1 MKKTFLTGVL
11 ILSGLA
17 ITLAQEPLKN
27 KNGIIITPEPK
38 EFGLSI
44 DAVPVL
50 RYAGSLF
57 NDSNEEPSAQFG
69 ANNPLTLSG
78 LYVARENFAYRA
90 KVRIGISSEKQD
102 TLVARAGST
111 NPNETVANSTRTTE
125 TNFTIGGGMQWWRGK
140 ARVKG
145 YYGGELLFNINT
157 AKTNYEYGNALSSE
171 NQATRIKSEKPGNS
185 FGFHL
190 RGFVG
195 VEYFFAAKMS
205 VSAEFGWGPALVSTG
220 QGELQ
225 EESWNGSGVDV
236 RVANT
241 GKSSAFNWD
250 NDNANGAINL
260 NFYF

>member
-1 MKKTFLTGVL
+1 MKKTTLVAVL
-11 ILSGLA
+11 ALCSTAL
-17 ITLAQEPLKN
+17 LAQGPLKN
-27 KNGIIITPEPK
+27 KNGITLTPEPK

-44 DAVPVL
+44 DAVPFL
-50 RYAGSLF
+50 KYAGSLF
-57 NDSNEEPSAQFG
+57 NDSNEEPSTQFG
-69 ANNPLTLSG
+69 ANNPFTLSG

-90 KVRIGISSEKQD
+90 KVRIGISSDKQD
-102 TLVARAGST
+102 TLVPRAGST
-111 NPNETVANSTRTTE
+111 NPNETVANSKRITKS
-125 TNFTIGGGMQWWRGK
+125 NITIGGGVQKWRGK

-145 YYGGELLFNINT
+145 YYGAELLFNILTN
-157 AKTNYEYGNALSSE
+157 KTNYEYGNALSSE
-171 NQATRIKSEKPGNS
+171 NQTTRIKSEKPGNS

-205 VSAEFGWGPALVSTG
+205 VSGEFGWGPSLVSTG
-220 QGELQ
+220 KGESQ

-236 RVANT
+236 RVTNT
-241 GKSSAFNWD
+241 GKSSSFNWD

>member
-1 MKKTFLTGVL
+1 MKKTLLTGVL
-11 ILSGLA
+11 VLA
-17 ITLAQEPLKN
+17 VLKLASAQEPLKN
-27 KNGIIITPEPK
+27 KQGIIITPEPK

-44 DAVPVL
+44 DAVPIL

-57 NDSNEEPSAQFG
+57 NDSNEEPSAQFS
-69 ANNPLTLSG
+69 ASSPLTISG

-90 KVRIGISSEKQD
+90 KVRIGVTSVKVD

-111 NPNETVANSTRTTE
+111 NPNETVANSTRNTE
-125 TNFTIGGGMQWWRGK
+125 TNFAIGGGMQWWRGK

-145 YYGGELLFNINT
+145 YYGGELLFAIT
-157 AKTNYEYGNALSSE
+157 TDKTNYEYGNALSSE
-171 NQATRIKSEKPGNS
+171 NQATRIKSVKQGNA

-205 VSAEFGWGPALVSTG
+205 VSAEFGWGPALLSIG
-220 QGELQ
+220 KGELQ

-236 RVANT
+236 RVSNT